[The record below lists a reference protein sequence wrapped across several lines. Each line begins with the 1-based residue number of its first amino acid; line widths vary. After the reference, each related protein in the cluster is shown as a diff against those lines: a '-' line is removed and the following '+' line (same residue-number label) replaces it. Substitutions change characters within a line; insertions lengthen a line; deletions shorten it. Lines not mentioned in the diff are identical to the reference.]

1 VGGERKMKGND
12 TRGDSRTHPKRGPSP
27 LATGRRLR
35 DREPA
40 VPVYIF
46 IYRRRRIRIDYYW
59 WLAEQDIYYTSALIQ
74 YTNTHIGK
82 DVATINPGETLK
94 ASQLS
99 STRIKTK
106 KNKNIHTTGPH
117 GLNRFC
123 CLSFFLYVKKRERDK

>member
-1 VGGERKMKGND
+1 MKGND
-12 TRGDSRTHPKRGPSP
+12 KRGESRTHPKRGPSP

-74 YTNTHIGK
+74 YTNTHIGE

-106 KNKNIHTTGPH
+106 KNKKKIYTY
-117 GLNRFC
+117 NRATRSESAP
-123 CLSFFLYVKKRERDK
+123 LSFSLLICEKKRER